1 MKPLKNSRIKRAL
14 LKALREK
21 EVVSGDEIA
30 LKLGISRVAVWKH
43 VKELNELGYEIESTP
58 KGYKLLKNAEKP
70 YPWEL
75 DFRAYYFVNVDSTM
89 NIAKELGEKGEEW
102 IFIIAERQDKGRG
115 RVGRRWES
123 QKGGLYFS
131 LLLKPKIRLGEVPK
145 LLEPVSRAIVKTL
158 LKYGLNPKTA
168 PNGDI
173 FIGEN
178 KIAGILVEAF
188 GELDLVNF
196 VVIGVGINANNEVPE
211 GATSL
216 KKELGREISLLDLT
230 KRIFSNLKEELGDF
244 P

>member
-1 MKPLKNSRIKRAL
+1 M
-14 LKALREK
+14 
-21 EVVSGDEIA
+21 
-30 LKLGISRVAVWKH
+30 GIPEGW
-43 VKELNELGYEIESTP
+43 
-58 KGYKLLKNAEKP
+58 
-70 YPWEL
+70 
-75 DFRAYYFVNVDSTM
+75 
-89 NIAKELGEKGEEW
+89 
-102 IFIIAERQDKGRG
+102 
-115 RVGRRWES
+115 
-123 QKGGLYFS
+123 
-131 LLLKPKIRLGEVPK
+131 
-145 LLEPVSRAIVKTL
+145 PVSRAIVKTL

-244 P
+244 S